1 MVTALSGYR
10 VLKAV
15 GRDHGL
21 ETLRRELGDRRFA
34 KNPRAVSE
42 VAAAA

>member
-1 MVTALSGYR
+1 

-15 GRDHGL
+15 GRDQGL

-34 KNPRAVSE
+34 KTPRAVPE